1 MASSTWAVKGRRGMC
16 LEAAWILDQSSESEE
31 RYTREAAQMGEFAAT
46 MGKQHVSDDD
56 HTCGRWPHS

>member
-1 MASSTWAVKGRRGMC
+1 MC

-56 HTCGRWPHS
+56 HRCGRWPHS